1 MNQNKLYYFKF
12 AGSKIKGK
20 YLKKDKLNDGT
31 DVYIFTD
38 NKYIYPI
45 KKENILCGN
54 FKP

>member
-1 MNQNKLYYFKF
+1 MKYKVRF
-12 AGSKIKGK
+12 AGSTLEVE
-20 YLKKDKLNDGT
+20 YLRKEKLNDDS